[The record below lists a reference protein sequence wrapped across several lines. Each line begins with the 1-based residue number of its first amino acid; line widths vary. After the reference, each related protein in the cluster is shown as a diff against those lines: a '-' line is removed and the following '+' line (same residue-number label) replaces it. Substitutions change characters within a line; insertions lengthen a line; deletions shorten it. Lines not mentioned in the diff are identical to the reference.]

1 MISLRK
7 TATELDRLEELSRTA
22 LACYGAAIHS
32 AENHAIEIDPL
43 HSARF
48 RSQLRVL
55 NERLKAG
62 ASNDE
67 LNAVRASFDAEMK
80 DYQKTAREQIER
92 LRKDFAAAAA
102 ALEALAKS
110 VASNGTDLDQ
120 DLNRQLAHLKRAAAS
135 NDLQEIRSEVHVAV
149 NKIATSVQSM
159 HVSNQMAI
167 AQMKDEI
174 RLLHE
179 EVKAARGSKPA
190 DSAAG
195 AAGLAADG
203 LAPNRMVA
211 KFTAQNRPFSAL
223 LAVVENLSG
232 LRMLYPP
239 NAVENGLCS
248 FESRFRG
255 LLPGA
260 VVERRGRHQFIAILD
275 ADPKDVIAMSGELAK
290 KLSLPIVEVEK
301 GVSHTLRLAAG
312 VGVLEF
318 KPGTDPG
325 KFESKLEQL
334 AQALSGQ
341 H

>member
-22 LACYGAAIHS
+22 IACYGQAIHS

-43 HSARF
+43 HAARF
-48 RSQLRVL
+48 RSRLSLL
-55 NERLKAG
+55 NERVKAG
-62 ASNDE
+62 ASTQE
-67 LNAVRASFDAEMK
+67 LNAVQASFDGELK

-92 LRKDFAAAAA
+92 LRRDFAAAAA
-102 ALEALAKS
+102 AVEALAKT

-135 NDLQEIRSEVHVAV
+135 NDLQEIRSEVHAAV
-149 NKIATSVQSM
+149 TKIATSVQSM
-159 HVSNQMAI
+159 HASNQMAI

-179 EVKAARGSKPA
+179 EVKAARGSKTA
-190 DSAAG
+190 DADAA
-195 AAGLAADG
+195 ADALAA
-203 LAPNRMVA
+203 NRTLA

-223 LAVVENLSG
+223 LAVVENLNG

-239 NAVENGLCS
+239 NAVESGLCS

-255 LLPGA
+255 LLPGV
-260 VVERRGRHQFIAILD
+260 VVERRGKHQFIAILD
-275 ADPKDVIAMSGELAK
+275 TDQKDVIAMSGELAK
-290 KLSLPIVEVEK
+290 KLSLPFVEEEK
-301 GVSHTLRLAAG
+301 GVSHTLRLSAG
-312 VGVLEF
+312 VGILEF